1 VSSELPRV
9 LCPFRFIA
17 GQSESASTL
26 AVTPHR
32 YLSAMEDSHRWL
44 DFPIRDDDIVICT
57 RSKHGTT
64 WMQMICALLVFQTPD
79 LPALPELS
87 PWLDWTIVPKDE
99 VFAKLEAQQHR
110 RFVKTHTPL
119 DGIPVHP
126 SARYI
131 VVARHPLDAAVSLYH
146 QGSNLIR
153 ERIAE
158 LTGVPVP
165 ESKTKQRPELRDWL
179 VGWTLAG
186 NDPRK
191 FPDIFPGV
199 MAHLSDAWTRRAE
212 PNLLLVHYADL
223 SADLEHEMRRIADRL
238 GIEVPE
244 SRWAELVMA
253 AGFAEMKAK
262 AETTTPDP
270 LGLLRSRDAFCRRGG
285 SGAAAEVLSTA
296 ELAAYE
302 ARVEALVP
310 KDLADW
316 LHRP

>member
-1 VSSELPRV
+1 
-9 LCPFRFIA
+9 
-17 GQSESASTL
+17 
-26 AVTPHR
+26 
-32 YLSAMEDSHRWL
+32 MEDSHRWL
-44 DFPIRDDDIVICT
+44 DFRIRADDIVICT

-64 WMQMICALLVFQTPD
+64 WMQMICALLVFQTPE
-79 LPALPELS
+79 LPAPLAELS
-87 PWLDWTIVPKDE
+87 PWLDWTITPKDA
-99 VFAKLEAQQHR
+99 VFAELEAQRHR
-110 RFVKTHTPL
+110 RFIKTHTPL
-119 DGIPVHP
+119 DGIPIHS

-146 QGSNLIR
+146 QGSNLLR

-165 ESKTKQRPELRDWL
+165 ESKAKQRPELRDWL
-179 VGWTLAG
+179 VGWTMAG

-199 MAHLSDAWTRRAE
+199 MAHLSDAWARRAE

-223 SADLEHEMRRIADRL
+223 SADLEDEMRRIADWL

-244 SRWAELVMA
+244 SRWPELVKA
-253 AGFAEMKAK
+253 AGFTEMKAK
-262 AETTTPDP
+262 AERTAPDP
-270 LGLLRSRDAFCRRGG
+270 LRLMRSREAFFRRGG
-285 SGAAAEVLSTA
+285 SGAAAELLSA
-296 ELAAYE
+296 EELASYE